1 VGVDLGLEVA
11 AAAAT
16 CPLGLEADPHVVLD
30 LLQQQQ
36 QLEGEEE
43 VHWTGV
49 AVVVLPVRVVEEA
62 QLWVA
67 EPRATV
73 ALRGGDRGA
82 SDEVV
87 QQQQQQLV
95 AVAVAGL
102 ELEMTRQT
110 HGGGTIVRG
119 AKMQAGKRQRT
130 KVRKAMKAA
139 TPLWALATACH
150 TESNW
155 KAWWI
160 RS

>member
-1 VGVDLGLEVA
+1 MSPCDNVPDM
-11 AAAAT
+11 
-16 CPLGLEADPHVVLD
+16 
-30 LLQQQQ
+30 
-36 QLEGEEE
+36 
-43 VHWTGV
+43 
-49 AVVVLPVRVVEEA
+49 PVP
-62 QLWVA
+62 Q
-67 EPRATV
+67 PRATV
-73 ALRGGDRGA
+73 GLREGDQGA

-87 QQQQQQLV
+87 PQQQQVVV
-95 AVAVAGL
+95 AVAVL
-102 ELEMTRQT
+102 ELEMTRQI

-119 AKMQAGKRQRT
+119 AKTQAGKRQRT